1 MLISLHMPKT
11 AGNSFRTALES
22 AFGDSLRLDY
32 SDMSKI
38 QEYLSGNVLAENL
51 TEHLSVELSPNLRC
65 IHGHFLPAK
74 FLPFK
79 NRYAMQFI
87 TWLRN
92 PVDRLFSHYNFFRR
106 SYDPKAAGPLF
117 RRIIEENWS
126 LERFCFCEEYRN
138 LYGKYLWNFPW
149 DNLDFV
155 GLTEFYE
162 DDLEFFSK
170 RFLGTKVEALRLNC
184 AVNGDSDNNAI
195 DSGFRREV
203 ENFHSEDMALYN
215 RALHDRSLR
224 T

>member
-1 MLISLHMPKT
+1 
-11 AGNSFRTALES
+11 
-22 AFGDSLRLDY
+22 
-32 SDMSKI
+32 
-38 QEYLSGNVLAENL
+38 
-51 TEHLSVELSPNLRC
+51 
-65 IHGHFLPAK
+65 
-74 FLPFK
+74 
-79 NRYAMQFI
+79 MQFI

-106 SYDPKAAGPLF
+106 SYEPKAAGPLF
-117 RRIIEENWS
+117 RRIIEDNWS

-184 AVNGDSDNNAI
+184 AVNGGSDNNAI
-195 DSGFRREV
+195 DSGLRREV
-203 ENFHSEDMALYN
+203 ESFHSEDMALYN
-215 RALHDRSLR
+215 RALHDRSVR